1 MLFYII
7 LVVFLLRIA
16 ENMYMAWVV
25 FYYRLTKKPGGMSFP
40 LFGVELIIIPVLVLS
55 SAISD
60 LEQWWAKPLAILW
73 LSAAITIASYLVIC
87 SSR

>member
-1 MLFYII
+1 
-7 LVVFLLRIA
+7 
-16 ENMYMAWVV
+16 MAWVV

-73 LSAAITIASYLVIC
+73 LSAAITIASYLVIVVVGC
-87 SSR
+87 YAYWRKREGNDANKNAS